1 MAGPSRLSSNSS
13 QSSVRP
19 RNLRPK
25 PSRMKPISE
34 PIPGP
39 SKPKQKAKARGRSI
53 ELSSS
58 EEEIDFQNPIDSDSE
73 PIHRP
78 SQPRPKPTNR
88 ERTIELSPEEDLLNY
103 ENPIY
108 HLLDNSNLSDLL
120 FSMYPDASFYRRD
133 WMQWGYEC
141 LKDIYIERQRFLRL
155 PTSSLNF
162 KTPANEVELNL
173 KMKYQEMRHEAVM
186 KVYKGMLKKHKCKE
200 SYINLKVDN
209 IFYVWATFCVTKMLF
224 EELKPETK
232 EERKQYF
239 ESYFQDKYEKF
250 KAAIEKAKIVEEGNH
265 GKFILEKDLERD
277 FELMC
282 VLSNFLKI
290 LQPRLEELAYEL
302 PDGSDILA
310 AIDDEKVMKE
320 RYLRK
325 WFKPNA
331 FYGRDLVIREQW
343 KLTDGWTL
351 AKTNEELNAKVSH
364 FLHYCSLIL
373 NQFEIENGTKLS
385 K

>member
-19 RNLRPK
+19 RNLRNLRSK
-25 PSRMKPISE
+25 PSSMKPISE
-34 PIPGP
+34 PIAGP

-58 EEEIDFQNPIDSDSE
+58 EEEFDFQNPIDSDSDSE

-78 SQPRPKPTNR
+78 SQPRPKATNR
-88 ERTIELSPEEDLLNY
+88 ERTIELSPEEDLLGY
-103 ENPIY
+103 ENPIF
-108 HLLDNSNLSDLL
+108 HLLYNSNLGDLL
-120 FSMYPDASFYRRD
+120 ESMYPEASFHRRD
-133 WMQWGYEC
+133 WMQWAYEC

-155 PTSSLNF
+155 PTSSLDF
-162 KTPANEVELNL
+162 KSPAAEVELNL
-173 KMKYQEMRHEAVM
+173 KMKYQEMRNKAVM
-186 KVYKGMLKKHKCKE
+186 KVYRGMLRKYKCKE
-200 SYINLKVDN
+200 SYINMKIDN
-209 IFYVWATFCVTKMLF
+209 IFYVWAIFCVTKMFL
-224 EELKPETK
+224 EDQKPETK

-239 ESYFQDKYEKF
+239 ESYFQEKYEKF
-250 KAAIEKAKIVEEGNH
+250 KAAIEKAKIIEKGNH

-282 VLSNFLKI
+282 VLSNFVKI
-290 LQPRLEELAYEL
+290 LQPRLDELSSEL
-302 PDGSDILA
+302 LDNSDVLV

-325 WFKPNA
+325 WFNPNA
-331 FYGRDLVIREQW
+331 FYGRDLEIREQW

-351 AKTNEELNAKVSH
+351 AKTNDELNAKVSH
-364 FLHYCSLIL
+364 FLHYCSLIKK
-373 NQFEIENGTKLS
+373 N
-385 K
+385 